1 MLTSKHFFFSLVT
14 HQVWQSGAGM
24 AWGQVLLIQCTEYI
38 LLCNIESLLAIAGSL
53 TESRLVPAKLE
64 VSHYTNGDQKVV
76 GTLCLNY
83 CHR

>member
-1 MLTSKHFFFSLVT
+1 MLTSKHFFFSSVS

-24 AWGQVLLIQCTEYI
+24 AWHQVLLIVLQFI
-38 LLCNIESLLAIAGSL
+38 LLCYIERLLAIVGSL

-76 GTLCLNY
+76 GTLCLNH